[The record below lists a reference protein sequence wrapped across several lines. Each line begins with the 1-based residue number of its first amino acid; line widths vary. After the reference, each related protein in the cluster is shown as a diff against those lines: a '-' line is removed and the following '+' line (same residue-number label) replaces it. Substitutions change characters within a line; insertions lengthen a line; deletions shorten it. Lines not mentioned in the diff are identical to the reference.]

1 MAGMQRFVTYLY
13 SYKGNE
19 KLQNTG
25 FAKVEIRGGQCRLE
39 IHLKGAF
46 SPEALPGVYLFSREG
61 EMIHAVE
68 IGSLSLS
75 SGGGDCKVMLQS
87 GKVADSPY
95 SIYDMKGIFIPLDD
109 SVMFASQWDDG
120 EIARERIR
128 IWRPEETTEREQVQ
142 ETEEIS
148 AEGKA
153 EEETSGKETV
163 TGADIEEKQAEP
175 SVESEDV
182 KTETSKQ
189 QREEPVSAGEGET
202 VADAG
207 AASVQATEIPIQEQA
222 AGKDLPQKTLLDCFL
237 KLQKRE
243 QTIEI
248 FETGKRQVSGIHIEL
263 RDIRELP
270 RKFWNLGN
278 NSFLLH
284 GFFNYHYLLLGKRTE
299 GDKELIFVGV
309 PGIFHS
315 QERIMASLFGFS
327 EFLPGRQKEEKA
339 TRGFQEIDSQEQLL
353 ETLQAAE
360 LKEKSD
366 RQFGYWCH
374 FMMD

>member
-39 IHLKGAF
+39 IHLKGALP
-46 SPEALPGVYLFSREG
+46 SEIPPGVYLFSREG
-61 EMIHAVE
+61 EMIHAVK
-68 IGSLSLS
+68 IGTLSPS
-75 SGGGDCKVMLQS
+75 GGGGDCKVLLPG
-87 GKVADSPY
+87 GKIADSPY
-95 SIYDMKGIFIPLDD
+95 SIYDMKGIYIPFDD
-109 SVMFASQWDDG
+109 SVMYASQWDEG
-120 EIARERIR
+120 GIARERIR
-128 IWRPEETTEREQVQ
+128 IWKPEAEEQIQEREAEAAGDKTEPKEIPEEVR
-142 ETEEIS
+142 TEEKTS
-148 AEGKA
+148 G
-153 EEETSGKETV
+153 EETVS
-163 TGADIEEKQAEP
+163 EEKPVENQGIKDGEP
-175 SVESEDV
+175 
-182 KTETSKQ
+182 
-189 QREEPVSAGEGET
+189 A
-202 VADAG
+202 ADSG
-207 AASVQATEIPIQEQA
+207 DTSVQATEIPIREQS
-222 AGKDLPQKTLLDCFL
+222 AGKENLPKTLLDCFFQ
-237 KLQKRE
+237 LQKRE

-270 RKFWNLGN
+270 KKFWNLGN

-339 TRGFQEIDSQEQLL
+339 ARGLQEIDSQEQLI
-353 ETLQAAE
+353 ETLRSAE
-360 LKEKSD
+360 LREDSD
-366 RQFGYWCH
+366 SQFGYWCH